1 MFPYK
6 SNAFHAY
13 EPKRNPLK
21 SRTFASLIAIAMLLV
36 VLAFSEA
43 RAEVVTYAQ
52 CESVKDSII
61 SGFQGLEIF
70 EEAMEREK
78 DDYDRVGE
86 LVKHYYEMRKGVAE
100 WATIYDALCKD

>member
-43 RAEVVTYAQ
+43 RAEVASEDDCSFIEAESKSSLKTLQNMTQKFRIGDVTVEQFTQYLEGVDLKTTAQ
-52 CESVKDSII
+52 
-61 SGFQGLEIF
+61 
-70 EEAMEREK
+70 
-78 DDYDRVGE
+78 
-86 LVKHYYEMRKGVAE
+86 
-100 WATIYDALCKD
+100 WATIYNAFCK